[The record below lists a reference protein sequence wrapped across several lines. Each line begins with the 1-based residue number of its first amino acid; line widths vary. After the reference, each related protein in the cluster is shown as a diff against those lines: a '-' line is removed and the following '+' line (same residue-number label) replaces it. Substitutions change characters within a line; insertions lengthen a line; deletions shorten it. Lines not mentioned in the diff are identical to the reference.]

1 MFKLCIWLTQKCN
14 CVGKFYLVDS
24 GYANQP
30 GYLAPYK
37 GPSTRG
43 KKELFNSIHS
53 SLRNVIDRSFGVL
66 KKWKILKDIPSFA
79 MQKQRQIILACM
91 ALHNLIKENDE

>member
-1 MFKLCIWLTQKCN
+1 VSPTGN
-14 CVGKFYLVDS
+14 YVAKFYLVDS

-30 GYLAPYK
+30 DYLAPYK

-53 SLRNVIDRSFGVL
+53 SLRNVIERSFRVL
-66 KKWKILKDIPSFA
+66 KKWKMLKKHTEFCNVKAKLNNSRVHDP
-79 MQKQRQIILACM
+79 L
-91 ALHNLIKENDE
+91 